1 MKAIQFID
9 RPVHIPRSFY
19 DEAVDHLIRNCSML
33 PGLLSIYRFGTVNSP
48 GISDL
53 DILFVFE
60 EGAYCPMNGL
70 ESLPD
75 KFGPLFTHGIMAM
88 SENAF
93 EDNFRFSIWS
103 KADCIWGKQLTCPE
117 EKSEQDQLILD
128 RQTAVEFLM
137 ANYIDFMVQSS
148 YGVFK
153 LRSFLQHM
161 KGLAYDMDLLNMSD
175 SPLHPLISTL
185 RELTIHWFEKTPADE
200 LIREWIESFSAVF
213 PIVVDEIL
221 QKHPLMLPDSEG
233 ANYTIASNMLL
244 TPGEKVG
251 FSHDGWQLPVAFSF
265 LGKSYF
271 KLLHRTNRFLFTCP
285 VYHQQ
290 RGFLADRF
298 QFLQRMKAYN
308 REHLPRFMTM
318 TPSINAKLI

>member
-1 MKAIQFID
+1 MKAIRFID

-19 DEAVDHLIRNCSML
+19 DEAVEHLIRNCSML
-33 PGLLSIYRFGTVNSP
+33 PGLLSIYRFGKVNAP

-60 EGAYCPMNGL
+60 EGCYCPMNGL

-75 KFGPLFTHGIMAM
+75 KFGSLFTHGIMAM
-88 SENAF
+88 GENEF
-93 EDNFRFSIWS
+93 EDNFRFTIWS
-103 KADCIWGKQLTCPE
+103 TANCIWGKEMTRSVERSE
-117 EKSEQDQLILD
+117 EEEAILK

-137 ANYIDFMVQSS
+137 ANYIDFVVQSS

-161 KGLAYDMDLLNMSD
+161 KGLAYDMDLLEVHE
-175 SPLHPLISTL
+175 SPLHPLIDQL
-185 RELTIHWFEKTPADE
+185 RNMAADWFENKPTDDE
-200 LIREWIESFSAVF
+200 IRDWIESFSAVF
-213 PIVVDEIL
+213 PSELDKIL
-221 QKHPLMLPDSEG
+221 AKHPLMLPEG
-233 ANYTIASNMLL
+233 DRYTIASNMILQ
-244 TPGEKVG
+244 PGERIG
-251 FSHDGWQLPVAFSF
+251 FVHDGWQLPLAFSI

-285 VYHQQ
+285 VYHEQDS
-290 RGFLADRF
+290 FLAERF
-298 QFLQRMKAYN
+298 QFLRRMKAYN